1 MTIVCFCF
9 FLFKSLRWRVLESG
23 FSLYFQSLREAYAC
37 VASAVVFCFCL
48 FFLFFLVAMRGVCPR
63 GDCCI
68 FCNLF
73 FPLLVAVRGVFSR
86 GERYSHFLFF
96 VFRTPPPR
104 DKFS

>member
-1 MTIVCFCF
+1 M
-9 FLFKSLRWRVLESG
+9 SLRWRVLESG

-48 FFLFFLVAMRGVCPR
+48 FLFFLVAIRGVCPR

-73 FPLLVAVRGVFSR
+73 FSSPSR
-86 GERYSHFLFF
+86 SARCFLA
-96 VFRTPPPR
+96 RLAL
-104 DKFS
+104 